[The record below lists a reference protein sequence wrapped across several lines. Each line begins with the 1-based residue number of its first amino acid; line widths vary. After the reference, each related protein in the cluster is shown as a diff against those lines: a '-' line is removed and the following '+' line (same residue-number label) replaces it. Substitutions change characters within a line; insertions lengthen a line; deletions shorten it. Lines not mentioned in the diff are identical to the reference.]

1 MLASTIKKKKKK
13 GSQMPGPTVKGPT
26 DSYLQG

>member
-1 MLASTIKKKKKK
+1 MLASTIKKKKK